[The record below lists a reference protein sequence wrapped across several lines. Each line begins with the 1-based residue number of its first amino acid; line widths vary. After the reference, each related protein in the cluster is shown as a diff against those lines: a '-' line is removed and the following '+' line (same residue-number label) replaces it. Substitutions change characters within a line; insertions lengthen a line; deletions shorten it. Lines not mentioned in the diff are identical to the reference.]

1 MAAVY
6 KRHDEVALRIIQ
18 AGATPHLQ
26 DKVGSYYYSLI
37 VINASSCKQNHTNAI
52 LLAIATNEQDRVVE
66 ALLERVEDPSQLDL
80 QDSVGLLFYA
90 VMLFIHPSLSLPVS
104 MGKLFSFL
112 RVRRGISNLL
122 NNYFPWRL
130 IQTFAIT

>member
-26 DKVGSYYYSLI
+26 DEVGFYFHESLLI
-37 VINASSCKQNHTNAI
+37 HSSCMQNHTNAI
-52 LLAIATNEQDRVVE
+52 LLATATNKQGRVVE

-90 VMLFIHPSLSLPVS
+90 VMLFISLSLLGWGNCSHFCV
-104 MGKLFSFL
+104 
-112 RVRRGISNLL
+112 
-122 NNYFPWRL
+122 
-130 IQTFAIT
+130 

>member
-18 AGATPHLQ
+18 TGATPHLQ
-26 DKVGSYYYSLI
+26 DKVGSYYYSLTT
-37 VINASSCKQNHTNAI
+37 INTSSCMQNHTNAI
-52 LLAIATNEQDRVVE
+52 LLAIATNEQGRVVE

-90 VMLFIHPSLSLPVS
+90 VFCPFISSLSPCYIV
-104 MGKLFSFL
+104 
-112 RVRRGISNLL
+112 
-122 NNYFPWRL
+122 W
-130 IQTFAIT
+130 